1 MIELYFET
9 GRGDMGIPGICICS
23 LIKKNY
29 ALAIDGTVPYHH
41 CSILS
46 VFFLYHS
53 QNGTCYTAQECSQR
67 GGSNAGTCA
76 LGYGTCCTCEFVYL
90 FFFFGH
96 TVTFSWKFISHTMH

>member
-46 VFFLYHS
+46 VFFFYFILRMGLATLLKNAVNEVVAMQELVHWVTAPVARVSLY
-53 QNGTCYTAQECSQR
+53 
-67 GGSNAGTCA
+67 
-76 LGYGTCCTCEFVYL
+76 
-90 FFFFGH
+90 FFF
-96 TVTFSWKFISHTMH
+96 

>member
-1 MIELYFET
+1 MIELFFET

-46 VFFLYHS
+46 VFFFYFILRMGLATLLKNAVNEVVAMRHLVHWVTAPVARVSLY
-53 QNGTCYTAQECSQR
+53 
-67 GGSNAGTCA
+67 
-76 LGYGTCCTCEFVYL
+76 
-90 FFFFGH
+90 FF
-96 TVTFSWKFISHTMH
+96 